1 MSFLTE
7 STLRRVAT
15 AAPRISATTF
25 APRVA
30 TASFIHSRHLS
41 STAPQRK
48 TVTESAKDTLKSVDR
63 AVSDKLVDGIN
74 IGCKLAAVADKAKE
88 ASKDIT
94 GGRVAGKADE
104 LRDDLASKAKHA
116 KNDVAYK
123 AEELRDD
130 LASKAKHAKND
141 AAYKADELRD
151 DLAAKAKHAK
161 NEAAYKADEFTKER

>member
-7 STLRRVAT
+7 SIFRRVAT
-15 AAPRISATTF
+15 AAPRISATTL

-48 TVTESAKDTLKSVDR
+48 TVTEAAKDTLKSVDR

-74 IGCKLAAVADKAKE
+74 IGSAVADKAKE

-94 GGRVAGKADE
+94 GGRVAD
-104 LRDDLASKAKHA
+104 
-116 KNDVAYK
+116 K

-141 AAYKADELRD
+141 AAYKAGELRDDLTSKAKHAKNEASYKADELRD
-151 DLAAKAKHAK
+151 DLASKAKHAN